1 MVFVSIH
8 LNIFSLNNAH
18 LNNAHY
24 NRYKD
29 GLVRLS
35 TTAYKKPEQG
45 NLGELFMH
53 LTNYSLNKHSENFD
67 GSDDVGTGSK
77 RTLRWMLEWL
87 DSHGHNSDALWSNMA
102 DVIVKTLLTTLP
114 HNVHAYR
121 ESRRVLAQ
129 NFRTGNLPKAEDSN
143 CFAIYGFDIFLDT
156 LLKPFVIEVRLQR
169 MHAMRTRDTDMDSV
183 CLPQYGLGIRIWIAC
198 VYRNT
203 D

>member
-1 MVFVSIH
+1 
-8 LNIFSLNNAH
+8 
-18 LNNAHY
+18 
-24 NRYKD
+24 
-29 GLVRLS
+29 
-35 TTAYKKPEQG
+35 
-45 NLGELFMH
+45 MH

-129 NFRTGNLPKAEDSN
+129 NFRTGNLPKAEDSS